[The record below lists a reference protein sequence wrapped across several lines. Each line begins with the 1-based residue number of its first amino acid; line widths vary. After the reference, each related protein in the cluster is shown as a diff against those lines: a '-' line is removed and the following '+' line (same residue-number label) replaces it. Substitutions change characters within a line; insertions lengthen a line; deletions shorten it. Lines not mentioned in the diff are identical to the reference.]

1 MEKIQLLIA
10 IALASA
16 AISYTITSGSV
27 ISWLRAIIEPI
38 HPKASQLINCP
49 WCLSHYPTIIILIIA
64 AIVRG
69 VYHVSIDFVGIWWF
83 DFLFTWFVIQGIIGV
98 IHYFITFYNGANG
111 SFRRGLERA
120 QKNPP
125 TEYLNLRE
133 EINKLPKEQQD
144 VDIIRLYYKAVSGCS
159 TDLVIIY
166 REVPVSSTWKG
177 IGRDGYWS
185 ANNQTLFYSN
195 QIVTE
200 LWPTDRMVE
209 Q

>member
-83 DFLFTWFVIQGIIGV
+83 DFLFTWFVIQGIVGV
-98 IHYFITFYNGANG
+98 IHYFIAFYNGANG

-125 TEYLNLRE
+125 TEYLKIRAEVDALPE
-133 EINKLPKEQQD
+133 EQRNTSQ
-144 VDIIRLYYKAVSGCS
+144 VSLYYRAVSGCS
-159 TDLVIIY
+159 TDLIRIY
-166 REVPVSSTWKG
+166 RDVPVGSDWEGTKKNGWWKKK
-177 IGRDGYWS
+177 I
-185 ANNQTLFYSN
+185 QTLFYDN

-200 LWPTDRMVE
+200 LWPTDSRAD
-209 Q
+209 